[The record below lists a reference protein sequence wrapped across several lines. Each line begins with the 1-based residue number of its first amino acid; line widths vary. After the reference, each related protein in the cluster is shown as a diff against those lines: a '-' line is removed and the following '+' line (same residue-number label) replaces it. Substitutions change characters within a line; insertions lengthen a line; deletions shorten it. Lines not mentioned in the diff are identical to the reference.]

1 MVMFCLQ
8 FICKH
13 KEILMKTIRCNSTKA
28 CKIFAFFTESLCKNM
43 GILPS
48 KFQEIAPVLRRIIRL
63 SLSLGYVR
71 TLSLLVYIRDP
82 YSKGYNSISILY
94 FSLGLVPL

>member
-1 MVMFCLQ
+1 MFCLQ

-13 KEILMKTIRCNSTKA
+13 KEILVKTIRCNLTKA
-28 CKIFAFFTESLCKNM
+28 CRIFAFFTESLCKNM
-43 GILPS
+43 GILSS
-48 KFQEIAPVLRRIIRL
+48 KFQEISPVLRRIIRS
-63 SLSLGYVR
+63 SLSMVMFEA
-71 TLSLLVYIRDP
+71 LSLLVYTRDP